1 MSDDL
6 VERLRKGVM
15 CGDDPIVDEAAD
27 RIEKLEEENSVL
39 FVANIRLNSRADLD
53 CDHYRDRIEKLEAL
67 VEQLR
72 DDNSSMID
80 DYDAD
85 LLRQEKRIEKLEAA
99 LRRIADL
106 TERWE
111 HDLISQANEIARKA
125 LEGKDE

>member
-1 MSDDL
+1 MNDDL
-6 VERLRKGVM
+6 VKWLREKAFRTETYK
-15 CGDDPIVDEAAD
+15 CLNAAA
-27 RIEKLEEENSVL
+27 S
-39 FVANIRLNSRADLD
+39 
-53 CDHYRDRIEKLEAL
+53 RIEKLEAL

-99 LRRIADL
+99 MRRIADL

-111 HDLISQANEIARKA
+111 YNLISQVNEIARKA
-125 LEGKDE
+125 LEGKDD